1 MSRDSGSS
9 GWQTFMS
16 KSSTDLIGSGK
27 LDIIYKLV
35 NIKAVL

>member
-1 MSRDSGSS
+1 MSRDSGSW